1 MEAFWPF
8 PFFKDGQVLRAH
20 FSSVTPRTPCI
31 LQRSGVILLLGYQ
44 VLGSKLYYFLMNK
57 GLVSILCTIY
67 HMGGGFIPHTQR
79 RLRNLNVDHLCF
91 VRFPFSPTFF
101 TEIKK
106 SNFAQLGK
114 IFILSKVGASQE

>member
-67 HMGGGFIPHTQR
+67 HMGGGLFHIHRDVSET
-79 RLRNLNVDHLCF
+79 LMLIISVL
-91 VRFPFSPTFF
+91 
-101 TEIKK
+101 
-106 SNFAQLGK
+106 
-114 IFILSKVGASQE
+114 